1 MYQDS
6 KKVVA
11 IKEYCCFDHSDFLA
25 HLLFAF
31 DVCWG
36 SLDTSIFRNSSSAAS
51 NTRSRLPSRL
61 SVSYDYELKIDLNRL
76 NVCFFTVFSG
86 PIFPSSI
93 WSIDLQCNFIFHE
106 VQWQNLSM
114 TYTFAWI
121 YLYTFDAVPFSS
133 RVYVCH
139 GWPVMIKVKEKQS
152 KSTPYI
158 FEKRQIRVKK
168 VIVMAIVIYF
178 CIYYVHLFIMY
189 YFIL

>member
-76 NVCFFTVFSG
+76 NVCFLRCFQDQYSHPAYGQLTCNAILFFTKYNDKIYQWLLPLHES
-86 PIFPSSI
+86 ICILLMQFPSPPECMYAMDGQLWLKWKKS
-93 WSIDLQCNFIFHE
+93 SLRAGH
-106 VQWQNLSM
+106 
-114 TYTFAWI
+114 T
-121 YLYTFDAVPFSS
+121 SS
-133 RVYVCH
+133 RNARLE
-139 GWPVMIKVKEKQS
+139 W
-152 KSTPYI
+152 
-158 FEKRQIRVKK
+158 KR
-168 VIVMAIVIYF
+168 
-178 CIYYVHLFIMY
+178 L
-189 YFIL
+189 L